1 MSRYSKLGKNIALIT
16 LGNFASKILSFFLI
30 PLYTAV
36 LTTGEFGVADLMT
49 TTINLISPFFTLLV
63 SESIMRFALDQDK
76 DKSEVFIIGMVITCT
91 GFLVMLCFSPLL
103 LLSESLRPFYF
114 LFVIYYFAVTVHSV
128 ISQFVKGIEK
138 VAIYSMAGVIQTFC
152 FILLNLILLLV
163 IKTGVN
169 GYLISLIGSH
179 IIAAIILWVGA
190 GVSQYIPKKIS
201 INKDLLSEMLRYSIP
216 LIPNSLSWWVSN
228 SADKYVLTFFC
239 GLSVTGIYSVSQRIP
254 SMFSIVSTVFM
265 SAWQISAIEDFGSER
280 SRNFFGKIYRSYSSL
295 NILIVSALICFT
307 RILAK
312 FLFSNDFYIG
322 WRFVPVL
329 LFAYLFFAMAGF
341 LGTVYTAAKKTK
353 MVFISTVISA
363 LSNIVMNFMLIPR
376 FGGMGAAIATF
387 VSYFLVWLIRLID
400 SRKII
405 QISIDLRKD
414 AMGYFIILAQVIL
427 MLLNSTYGFISA
439 CSLLLFLC
447 VIHKTFI
454 VGFVKTGLNIIRQR
468 LHKA

>member
-16 LGNFASKILSFFLI
+16 VGNFASKILSFFLI

-76 DKSEVFIIGMVITCT
+76 DKSEVFVIGMVITFT
-91 GFLVMLCFSPLL
+91 GFLVMLVFSPLI
-103 LLSESLRPFYF
+103 LLSKSLKPFYL
-114 LFVIYYFAVTVHSV
+114 LFIAYYFVVTVHSV

-138 VAIYSMAGVIQTFC
+138 VAIYSIAGVIQTLC
-152 FILLNLILLLV
+152 FISLNLILLLV
-163 IKTGVN
+163 FKTGVN

-179 IIAAIILWVGA
+179 IIATIILWIGA
-190 GVSQYIPKKIS
+190 GVNKYIPKKIN
-201 INKDLLSEMLRYSIP
+201 INKDLLREMLRYSIP

-254 SMFSIVSTVFM
+254 SMFSIVSTIFM
-265 SAWQISAIEDFGSER
+265 SAWQISAIEDFGSDK
-280 SRNFFGKIYRSYSSL
+280 SRKFFGDIYRSYSSV

-307 RILAK
+307 RILAR
-312 FLFSNDFYIG
+312 FLFSNDFYAG
-322 WRFVPVL
+322 WQFVPVL

-341 LGTVYTAAKKTK
+341 LGTIYTAAKKTK
-353 MVFISTVISA
+353 MVFISTVVSA
-363 LSNIVMNFMLIPR
+363 LSNIAMNFVLIPR
-376 FGGMGAAIATF
+376 FAGMGAAIATF

-405 QISIDLRKD
+405 QIRIDLKRD
-414 AMGYFIILAQVIL
+414 VIGYFVILGQVIL
-427 MLLNSTYGFISA
+427 MLLNSTYGFISSCA
-439 CSLLLFLC
+439 LLLFLC
-447 VIHKTFI
+447 IIYRTII
-454 VGFVKTGLNIIRQR
+454 VNIVKSGLKMIRHR
-468 LHKA
+468 LLKA